1 MVSPPPLPTK
11 PTLTNTQHRAAELA
25 TSFPSSDTSSDTD
38 DEDAALP
45 PPIQHTNPD
54 PKEARLEARE
64 LPRYLLAK
72 SLFDTREFDRCA
84 SVFLPVQVPHSTPG
98 PHVTGPTTISLGSS
112 QNQYKLKLES
122 DYRPKLNLKN
132 NIPLPNQQPPNLSPT
147 LPKNLSQKCLFLS
160 LYARYLSGSK
170 RANEDSETILGPSDG
185 PMTPNKELP
194 TILAT
199 LETYFTPRGGLQDLS
214 NSQGYLDYL
223 YGLCLLRSSKSSD
236 ALAKQWLLRA
246 VNIQPYNWSAWLD
259 LASLINS
266 IEDLQQLT
274 PHLPKN
280 IVTLFFHVHIN
291 QELFQQTPEVFGTLE
306 QLEAIYPRSAWL
318 MQQKATLYYHSRDH
332 ETAKEVFE
340 GLVRGFPGRLEG
352 LEVYSN
358 LLYILPD
365 RPGLAALASMASDID
380 KFRTAPLGSLA
391 AGEYYDGTCTSL
403 ILGAQIKPQQST
415 SVQRK
420 KLIVPP
426 RPETNCILGNYY
438 ALLAS
443 HEKAILHFRRALTLD
458 RTFQTAWTLMG
469 HEYIELKNTQAAIE
483 SYRRAVD
490 TNRKDYR
497 AWYGLGQG
505 YEMLECYS
513 YSLFYHQR
521 AAALCPGDP
530 KMWAAVGMAFGKCGK
545 WGNAIQAFK
554 QALVVGSQMD
564 VGEGFGRSGGGG
576 TDPLAHAV
584 GGALDPS
591 ILYEI
596 ACLYEK
602 SGSWDEAAA
611 YMELALAQ
619 EEGTDEGGG
628 SGDGFGGEGLGVT
641 QVTCKARLWLARFCY
656 ARGEWGRALEL
667 GNELCQD
674 GWEVEEAKGLVGDVR
689 GRMSLAEEDGEGEGE
704 GE

>member
-1 MVSPPPLPTK
+1 MALSPTQQIELQTQLQQAVVSCSERCLYFAAKWSPIPRSPK
-11 PTLTNTQHRAAELA
+11 PTVTNTQHRAAELA
-25 TSFPSSDTSSDTD
+25 TSFPSSSDTD
-38 DEDAALP
+38 EDDETTLP
-45 PPIQHTNPD
+45 PPIQHLNPD

-64 LPRYLLAK
+64 LPHYLLAK

-98 PHVTGPTTISLGSS
+98 PNITGPTTISLGSS

-122 DYRPKLNLKN
+122 DYRPKLNLKGN
-132 NIPLPNQQPPNLSPT
+132 VPLGKQPST
-147 LPKNLSQKCLFLS
+147 ISTALPKNLSQKALFLA
-160 LYARYLSGSK
+160 LYARYMSGEK
-170 RANEDSETILGPSDG
+170 RKNEDSETILGPSDG
-185 PMTPNKELP
+185 PMTANKELP
-194 TILAT
+194 SILAT
-199 LETYFTPRGGLQDLS
+199 LETYFTPGGGLQDLT
-214 NSQGYLDYL
+214 NSQGWLDYL
-223 YGLCLLRSSKSSD
+223 YGLCLVRTKSD

-259 LASLINS
+259 LSSLINS
-266 IEDLQQLT
+266 VEDLQQLS

-280 IVTLFFHVHIN
+280 IMTLMFHVHIN

-306 QLEAIYPRSAWL
+306 QLEVIFPRSAWL

-332 ETAKEVFE
+332 ESAQGVFE
-340 GLVRGFPGRLEG
+340 ALVREFPGRLEG

-365 RPGLAALASMASDID
+365 RPGLAELASMASDID
-380 KFRTAPLGSLA
+380 KF
-391 AGEYYDGTCTSL
+391 
-403 ILGAQIKPQQST
+403 
-415 SVQRK
+415 
-420 KLIVPP
+420 

-505 YEMLECYS
+505 YEMLECWS
-513 YSLFYHQR
+513 YSLFYYQR

-530 KMWAAVGMAFGKCGK
+530 KMWAAVGGAFGKCGK
-545 WGNAIQAFK
+545 VGNGIQAFK
-554 QALVVGSQMD
+554 RALVVGGMMD
-564 VGEGFGRSGGGG
+564 WGGSFGSSGNGAGS
-576 TDPLAHAV
+576 DPLAHAV

-619 EEGTDEGGG
+619 EEGADGEGGG
-628 SGDGFGGEGLGVT
+628 DGYEGLGVT

-656 ARGEWGRALEL
+656 ARGEWARALEL

-689 GRMSLAEEDGEGEGE
+689 GRMSLAEEGEGEGE
-704 GE
+704 